1 VFVIADMFI
10 SVSPM
15 ELYSKALKSMSSPVV
30 LVVVGLLHKHHVI
43 VKAVNTTTKGFA
55 ASGEWLADDNI
66 NRNHLDLFWFWLLAQ
81 ASVEPVP
88 SIFILGKLI
97 QVQASSGLQEKML
110 SSQHRSSSSNNKCD
124 PDHLCG
130 YLI

>member
-30 LVVVGLLHKHHVI
+30 LIVVGLHHEHHII
-43 VKAVNTTTKGFA
+43 VKAVNTATKGFA

-66 NRNHLDLFWFWLLAQ
+66 NRNHLDLFWFWLLA
-81 ASVEPVP
+81 VP

-97 QVQASSGLQEKML
+97 QVQASSGLQEKTL
-110 SSQHRSSSSNNKCD
+110 SNSKCD
-124 PDHLCG
+124 PDHSCG